1 MASMH
6 RFFGNVFRHFN
17 VGRLAFVE
25 YVSPS
30 ILFTLAGLG
39 LDLRHILLDTKYIP
53 SVRFRLQH
61 NLGHLRQGD
70 HRATESLKY
79 AVS

>member
-6 RFFGNVFRHFN
+6 RFFGNVFRHFD

-39 LDLRHILLDTKYIP
+39 LDLRHILLGTKYIP
-53 SVRFRLQH
+53 SVRFSLQH
-61 NLGHLRQGD
+61 NLGHLRPGD

-79 AVS
+79 TVS